1 MSTNLGWGIAYFFRL
16 DHSLDHDLSEV
27 GKYGGVLVFPQ
38 GIAGMHARVHCT
50 SSTSKWTRNHLSHI
64 QERAHISYGERLHL
78 LKELLNQLVPVFQA
92 DLEYLAIF
100 DLRYPDQIEMGVCQV
115 VLIWVFLNELVTVRS
130 CKKCFFGCFLPER
143 AA

>member
-1 MSTNLGWGIAYFFRL
+1 
-16 DHSLDHDLSEV
+16 
-27 GKYGGVLVFPQ
+27 
-38 GIAGMHARVHCT
+38 
-50 SSTSKWTRNHLSHI
+50 
-64 QERAHISYGERLHL
+64 LHL

-92 DLEYLAIF
+92 DLENLAIF